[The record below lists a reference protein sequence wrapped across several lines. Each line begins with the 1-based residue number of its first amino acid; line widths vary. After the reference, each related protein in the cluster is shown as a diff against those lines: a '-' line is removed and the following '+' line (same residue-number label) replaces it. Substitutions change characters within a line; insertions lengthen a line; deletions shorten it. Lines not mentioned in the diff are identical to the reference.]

1 MSRAVRLSSTP
12 CSSSG
17 TDGGAISS
25 NSADDCAGRSWPY
38 PQCMRLPSSSCK
50 PGKSISGSR
59 EGSDWR
65 DIIRTKGG
73 FGFQAAQRGAA
84 PHRLQPRLERMASR
98 CPVRIR
104 GLAPVWPGGM
114 ATIDDGADR
123 WARADISRFEMVSK
137 RRDRTAVVPTS
148 YRSDASIAQLTD
160 NFSLEPV
167 RAASERVSEFRKTCR
182 ARPKT
187 ENSNEKTMAYS
198 ANMFLINRP

>member
-1 MSRAVRLSSTP
+1 MGPLFRALLDHGIDLAVAVAMSAPSVPLRFLF
-12 CSSSG
+12 G
-17 TDGGAISS
+17 M
-25 NSADDCAGRSWPY
+25 SAKAQIG
-38 PQCMRLPSSSCK
+38 
-50 PGKSISGSR
+50 
-59 EGSDWR
+59 ETF
-65 DIIRTKGG
+65 IRTKGDFWLPSSATWSCAPSLAAEARANG
-73 FGFQAAQRGAA
+73 FAL
-84 PHRLQPRLERMASR
+84 PCPDPRIGPSTR
-98 CPVRIR
+98 
-104 GLAPVWPGGM
+104 PGGV

-198 ANMFLINRP
+198 ANTLLINRP